1 MVTVMGESIIIASS
15 ATTSEPDLQAV
26 VGASPIGRTVED
38 TGLEAELTLVLG
50 VFDNGS
56 DVSRRN
62 ELFSTLVQ
70 SSFRCQERELRDH
83 ANSVQDGGGFYELL
97 LYFVLACY
105 CVKVLMIQERGSN
118 RKT

>member
-1 MVTVMGESIIIASS
+1 MVKMVTVMGESIIIASS
-15 ATTSEPDLQAV
+15 ATTSEPDLQAL
-26 VGASPIGRTVED
+26 VGASPIGWTVED

-83 ANSVQDGGGFYELL
+83 ANSVQDGGVFMKFYCILCWP
-97 LYFVLACY
+97 VTVSKC
-105 CVKVLMIQERGSN
+105 
-118 RKT
+118 